1 MCVHVHKVHE
11 NAGCFLRLVCVTIM
25 TNNWQSYNS
34 IQTSEHNAKGNLVQA
49 LFSACFVVFFAPFY
63 VKTYQ
68 VPWLLQAASSFINR
82 RSKVQIHVE
91 GFYGFSVLEVQTTSE
106 FILPVESIKLLS
118 VSPFLK
124 LNGAWYW
131 MNYLWGMHSSKR
143 IIWIHDSC
151 PTERMTKAWHS
162 TPNKATLSTFY
173 FHPHQEAFGTASTFC
188 LKKIFKYPGA
198 QRKGQFQKLYL
209 GGLKINCVCAH
220 CILNSMSV
228 LTVYLFLY
236 HTCTSASKTLLDKAW
251 NSKVTPLEGV
261 SWRSIPSFCVPV
273 PVATPTWRTSLL
285 VYYIM
290 FHRS

>member
-1 MCVHVHKVHE
+1 MCVDVHKVHE

-91 GFYGFSVLEVQTTSE
+91 GFYGFSVLEVQATSE

-118 VSPFLK
+118 LSPFLK

-143 IIWIHDSC
+143 IIWINDSC
-151 PTERMTKAWHS
+151 PTERMTKPQTRQHLA
-162 TPNKATLSTFY
+162 PSTFI
-173 FHPHQEAFGTASTFC
+173 HI
-188 LKKIFKYPGA
+188 KKRSAPRA
-198 QRKGQFQKLYL
+198 
-209 GGLKINCVCAH
+209 
-220 CILNSMSV
+220 
-228 LTVYLFLY
+228 LF
-236 HTCTSASKTLLDKAW
+236 AW
-251 NSKVTPLEGV
+251 NKYSSIQGLNAKANFKNCIWGV
-261 SWRSIPSFCVPV
+261 SR
-273 PVATPTWRTSLL
+273 
-285 VYYIM
+285 
-290 FHRS
+290 